1 MSLEVLIKTS
11 VVLTR
16 KKKYTHVA
24 LWSAQYNSSKKN
36 WLISYEHLV
45 AVVQPEKV
53 LLIYTLFHNKIHN
66 FLGSVTWLYFNLFLV

>member
-24 LWSAQYNSSKKN
+24 LWSAQYNSWKKN
-36 WLISYEHLV
+36 
-45 AVVQPEKV
+45 
-53 LLIYTLFHNKIHN
+53 
-66 FLGSVTWLYFNLFLV
+66 